1 LSTSFKVKD
10 KIVQI
15 IEKIRSNEACRNV
28 IAKWV
33 NTYYGKII
41 TIKADDEATSLV
53 FTDEG
58 NVKVL
63 NVELP
68 SPDVALIGSGGD
80 LYSLL
85 DGKASAKKLAISG
98 QIKVRG
104 SLHEWSI
111 FEGILHSACYK
122 SESI

>member
-1 LSTSFKVKD
+1 MATSFKVKD
-10 KIVQI
+10 KMVQI
-15 IEKIRSNEACRNV
+15 IEEIRRNEACRKA

-33 NTYYGKII
+33 DTYYGKII
-41 TIKADDEATSLV
+41 TIKADEEVASLV

-58 NVKVL
+58 DVKVL

-68 SPDVALIGSGGD
+68 SPDVTLIGSGGD

-104 SLHEWSI
+104 SLHEWST
-111 FEGILHSACYK
+111 FEGILRSTR
-122 SESI
+122 